1 MTEAAQIIRDAG
13 GEPAF
18 AVLPIAE
25 YERLLD
31 AADEALSVRAFD
43 AYKAARSET
52 FPEEVAER
60 LLAGEHPVRVFR
72 EYRGLTQ
79 TQLAEVAG
87 LKQAYVSQIEARARV
102 GSVDVLKRV
111 ADALNVDIDDLA

>member
-1 MTEAAQIIRDAG
+1 MTETAQIIRDAG
-13 GEPAF
+13 GNPAF

-43 AYKAARSET
+43 AYKAARPET

-60 LLAGEHPVRVFR
+60 LLAGEQPVKVFR

-79 TQLAEVAG
+79 TQLAGAAG
-87 LKQAYVSQIEARARV
+87 LRQAYVSQIEAGARV
-102 GSVDVLKRV
+102 GSVDVLRRI
-111 ADALNVDIDDLA
+111 ADTLSVDIDDLA